1 MKLRRANAL
10 LLNTLPLNTLP
21 LNTLILLATTLTICL
36 PTAAAAQTTLGSVA
50 LGATSTS
57 VVSIALPAAARLA
70 SISVG
75 TQGAAYLDFANA
87 GGGSCRVGVSYAA
100 GATCTVKVAFTPKF
114 AGARYGA
121 VVLASSTGV
130 VATAYLQGVGNGP
143 QVSYLPGTLTTVKS
157 GSEAVTNGVAADASG
172 NYYIPDSSH
181 RRVLKETLK
190 NGVYV
195 ETSIGTNLTSPYA
208 VAVDGAGNLF
218 VANIAIPSLG
228 IQAGSLFKETLLD
241 GKYIES
247 EIAIPFNSLS
257 SVAVDGAGNVF
268 VVDGDMTIDE
278 LSPVPGGYSVT
289 NLPPAPFS
297 GAASLNGVY
306 AVAVDGFGNLYVTIS
321 YLYDN
326 YGGTIIKYAGELYKY
341 TLSNGVY
348 TPTTGF
354 FLTGFP
360 ATVAVD
366 GDGDIYLANS
376 KLNSLWAEIGV
387 TEFLPQPNGTYY
399 EIAIPMQAY
408 DPIGVAVDGAGN
420 VFIVDGGVTNSGA
433 GTPTITRV
441 ARSTPPSLDFA
452 STPFGSVQEGP
463 YNNGTAPTSPQT
475 VTLLNSGNAPL
486 ALSGIDYPADFTPFP
501 YLDAPPASDCFLGQ
515 SVASRQTCNLFI
527 DFSPEQ
533 PLNGK
538 TSIAIKEAVTLDTN
552 APVAGTPKS
561 ISVAGIETRPTG
573 TLTLFA
579 SSDPYQPGQSLT
591 FTATVTAPSG
601 LPTPTGTVTFS
612 DGENIPVICKSTL
625 TAGVATCV
633 TSALSGSQVLGAV
646 YSGDSIYAD
655 SSTQLQMEQATSPVP
670 PSGSVANFGSVNIGS
685 SVTLPVTFTFTSSQT
700 VAAISVTTGGS
711 YNLDFTGQTGG
722 TCAAGVTYGPGAA
735 CTVNVR
741 FAPRTSGQI
750 RGAVQLDGT
759 SAAWI
764 ANAYIRGVGVGPQT
778 VFSPGTRTKL
788 ASLGAPA
795 GLAVDES
802 GRLIVAA
809 QGLLSQQASA
819 GSASFSKIGGYGWEC
834 NSTAGIALDGAG
846 NLVLASGTCY
856 SGFVVYAQVQ
866 GVSGLTYISSQM
878 ISPQGVAVDAAGS
891 AYVADQA
898 TGILYKLTPAAGS
911 YSQTEIASG
920 FLHPLGVAADAS
932 GNLYIADF
940 GSGPDGP
947 SGAVYK
953 ETLQPNGTYLR
964 SSIGSGWTSPSA
976 IAVDTMGSVYV
987 ADFGNILTGGAV
999 PGSVVKETPAGATY
1013 KASPLGGWFPGSN
1026 AGPNQGWIAP
1036 TGIAVDRFGNVYV
1049 ADEGDGNIYEQPGQ
1063 PTLHRLRLC
1072 PTRRGSRHRHRH
1084 RRARKHRQRPAHL
1097 PNPRKRQE
1105 SCHLRKLHPQDR
1117 RRIRLPPRPRCFQI
1131 PRRPRP
1137 RRVLP
1142 APHQLYACGTRR
1154 TLRNPVPHHQHP
1166 QRDRSQ
1172 IQIANPPVER
1182 ESHQRRPDHPV
1193 RSLENT
1199 PHLRHSSHRPVRE
1212 SLLRPR
1218 RQIRRHRPRNP
1229 HRKHAHHHR
1238 RGYSRRHRKPG
1249 GQRRVR
1255 PSPDGQP
1262 DHHRRKGPPRS
1273 KGPKRHPPLRQAQP
1287 HLHRHHHRLRQNRHR
1302 RDRLVRRT
1310 QPHHHRQVHLSPWQL
1325 PHRRRS
1331 GHPRRQKLHLP
1342 IHQRHPHHPVSQN
1355 ASTQVSLLRPG
1366 RSRRHHSPY
1375 PQPRCRASSRSK
1387 AASRSAI

>member
-10 LLNTLPLNTLP
+10 PLNTLPLNTLP

-247 EIAIPFNSLS
+247 EIAIPFSSLT
-257 SVAVDGAGNVF
+257 SVALDGAGNVF

-463 YNNGTAPTSPQT
+463 YKVGTAPTSPQT

-486 ALSGIDYPADFTPFP
+486 ALSGIDYPTDFTPFP

-515 SVASRQTCNLFI
+515 SVASRQTCNLVI

-538 TSIAIKEAVTLDTN
+538 TSIAIKEAVTLETN
-552 APVAGTPKS
+552 APIAGTAKAIPVAGL
-561 ISVAGIETRPTG
+561 ETRPTG
-573 TLTLFA
+573 ALTLFA

-646 YSGDSIYAD
+646 YSGDSIYAG

-670 PSGSVANFGSVNIGS
+670 PSASVANFGSVNIGS

-700 VAAISVTTGGS
+700 VAAISVTTGDS

-722 TCAAGVTYGPGAA
+722 TCAAGVTYSPGAA

-741 FAPRTSGQI
+741 FAPRTPGQI

-976 IAVDTMGSVYV
+976 LAVDTMGSVYV

-1049 ADEGDGNIYEQPGQ
+1049 ADEGDGNIYE
-1063 PTLHRLRLC
+1063 LNL
-1072 PTRRGSRHRHRH
+1072 
-1084 RRARKHRQRPAHL
+1084 
-1097 PNPRKRQE
+1097 
-1105 SCHLRKLHPQDR
+1105 
-1117 RRIRLPPRPRCFQI
+1117 
-1131 PRRPRP
+1131 
-1137 RRVLP
+1137 
-1142 APHQLYACGTRR
+1142 
-1154 TLRNPVPHHQHP
+1154 
-1166 QRDRSQ
+1166 
-1172 IQIANPPVER
+1172 ANPPSIAFGYAQLGAAPGTDTATVE
-1182 ESHQRRPDHPV
+1182 
-1193 RSLENT
+1193 LENIGNAPLT
-1199 PHLRHSSHRPVRE
+1199 FPIPASGK
-1212 SLLRPR
+1212 
-1218 RQIRRHRPRNP
+1218 NP
-1229 HRKHAHHHR
+1229 AISANFTLKTGGA
-1238 RGYSRRHRKPG
+1238 SDCPLVPAASKSPG
-1249 GQRRVR
+1249 ALAPGA
-1255 PSPDGQP
+1255 SC
-1262 DHHRRKGPPRS
+1262 
-1273 KGPKRHPPLRQAQP
+1273 L
-1287 HLHRHHHRLRQNRHR
+1287 
-1302 RDRLVRRT
+1302 
-1310 QPHHHRQVHLSPWQL
+1310 
-1325 PHRRRS
+1325 
-1331 GHPRRQKLHLP
+1331 LP
-1342 IHQRHPHHPVSQN
+1342 ISFTPSEFGELSGTLSLITNTLNATAPKYKSQTLQLSGRAIKDAQTIQFAALKTHLTYGTAPIALSAKASSGLAVKFAVTGPATLTGNTLTITGAGTVVVTASQAGNAEFAPAPTVSQTITVAKALLAVKAQN
-1355 ASTQVSLLRPG
+1355 ATRPYGKPNPTFTATITGFLKTDTAATALYGAPSLTTTAKSISAPG
-1366 RSRRHHSPY
+1366 NY
-1375 PQPRCRASSRSK
+1375 PIV
-1387 AASRSAI
+1387 AAPGTLAAKNYTFQFTNGTLTIQ